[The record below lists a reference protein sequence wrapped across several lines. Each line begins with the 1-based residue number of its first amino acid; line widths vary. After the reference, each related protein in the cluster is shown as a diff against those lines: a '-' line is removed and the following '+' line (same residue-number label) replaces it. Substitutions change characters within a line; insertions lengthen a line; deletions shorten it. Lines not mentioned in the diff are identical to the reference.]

1 MKINLG
7 DYAMPTLL
15 RWWLI
20 YCLSIVSLI
29 VSYYLGFMN
38 ELLETDIT
46 YLSFVIIGI
55 YLIASIHIGYS
66 SYRKDK
72 GETYA
77 KGIVVGSYIFDL
89 LPILGLIGTVIGFI
103 FMFGDSFVAI
113 DINNTDTVKSALID
127 MAVGISTALYTTLLG
142 MIFSEI
148 IKLQLINIEADY

>member
-1 MKINLG
+1 
-7 DYAMPTLL
+7 MPTLL

-20 YCLSIVSLI
+20 YCLSIVSLF
-29 VSYYLGFMN
+29 VSYYLGFIH
-38 ELLETDIT
+38 ELFENDIT
-46 YLSFVIIGI
+46 YISFVIIGI